1 MGSSSHEGRL
11 FDKTTPR
18 PLCTKGINKH
28 SRVTKDKRERIFSV
42 ASREDESNKMWCAF
56 SGTKERKPRL
66 VGESSDGPF
75 FHRNFGTTHNEQRFP
90 NEQNVTV

>member
-1 MGSSSHEGRL
+1 MGSSSHEGSLELLTKRH
-11 FDKTTPR
+11 R

-42 ASREDESNKMWCAF
+42 ASREDESNKLWWAL

-66 VGESSDGPF
+66 VDGPF
-75 FHRNFGTTHNEQRFP
+75 FHRNFGYNTQ
-90 NEQNVTV
+90 

>member
-28 SRVTKDKRERIFSV
+28 SRVTKDKRERLFSV

-66 VGESSDGPF
+66 VGESSTGHFSTEILVQHTMNRDS
-75 FHRNFGTTHNEQRFP
+75 RTNKM
-90 NEQNVTV
+90 